1 MALRS
6 NTKNRQDKYLSA
18 LQWIG
23 ARPEGWIWAP
33 LVLLTLGCQG
43 LENLTITG
51 AWVRA
56 IPPSRDVTAAYLVIE
71 NRMDRDRELR
81 FIESPIAANA
91 ELHATRYEDDVKSMV
106 KMESLTIPSRGAV
119 VLEPGGI
126 HIMLFGVNQALA
138 EGDTVQL
145 TLHFADKE
153 AINVMAE
160 ARKE

>member
-1 MALRS
+1 MTLRS
-6 NTKNRQDKYLSA
+6 NTKNRQDKRLDT

-23 ARPEGWIWAP
+23 ARPDRWIWAL
-33 LVLLTLGCQG
+33 LVFLTLGCQG
-43 LENLTITG
+43 LENLTITD

-81 FIESPIAANA
+81 SIESPIAANA
-91 ELHATRYEDDVKSMV
+91 ELHATRYEDDVMSMV

-138 EGDTVQL
+138 EGDAVQL
-145 TLHFADKE
+145 TLHFADQE
-153 AINVMAE
+153 TIDVMVE
-160 ARKE
+160 VRKG